1 MKELNATPEPAP
13 IIPTDFTLEEI
24 INVFTSTITKPNTV
38 KKYIFDIKRVF
49 KLSGITMFTGSLE
62 EFFGMKESLNNSKYS
77 LSTIKESYQFI
88 LVFITN
94 SKMIVDT
101 KTIQK
106 YDKEHEIYSI
116 KYEVLITKRNTDEE
130 EMVIPFTEYHKRI
143 LDFFGKE

>member
-77 LSTIKESYQFI
+77 LSTIKESYQSI

>member
-130 EMVIPFTEYHKRI
+130 EMVMPFTEYHKRI

>member
-77 LSTIKESYQFI
+77 LSTIKESYQSI

-130 EMVIPFTEYHKRI
+130 EMVMPFTEYHKRI